1 MKFFSENT
9 LNEIAKK
16 IEEIESGSDCE
27 VVAVFARR
35 SDDYLYIP
43 LLWTALAALVLPM
56 LIVPFLQGIDIMMYA
71 AIQAALFFIFSVI
84 LRLDA
89 VLPRVVPKRIRRR
102 RAAQMARTQFVSQGL
117 NAADAPP
124 AVLFFIS
131 FDERYVQ
138 ILTNAKV
145 PVEDREWQKV
155 IDGMI
160 AGIIGGKL
168 EESVLETI
176 LRIGDVL
183 HSHCASTGSHSNYFT
198 NRLIVV

>member
-1 MKFFSENT
+1 MKFFSEKI
-9 LNEIAKK
+9 LGEIADR
-16 IEEIESGSDCE
+16 ISDVEQRSDCE
-27 VVAVFARR
+27 LVTVFARR

-43 LLWTALAALVLPM
+43 LLWAALAALLLPAFVLP
-56 LIVPFLQGIDIMMYA
+56 LLQGIDLLIYA
-71 AIQAALFFIFSVI
+71 ALQAVLFFIFALV

-89 VLPRVVPKRIRRR
+89 VLPHIIPRRVRRR
-102 RAAQMARTQFVSQGL
+102 RAEQMARTQFVSLGL

-145 PVEDREWQKV
+145 PVGDREWQKV

-160 AGIIGGKL
+160 GGITGGKL
-168 EESVLETI
+168 EESVPETI
-176 LRIGDVL
+176 SKIGEVL
-183 HSHCASTGSHSNYFT
+183 QEHCASAESHGNYFP